1 MPGCDHV
8 FADGLGANGDK
19 GSRLAGKGNIVRVV
33 SSLPKRI
40 LTSQEQQSQEQT
52 SKSTDKLVGTL
63 LDGRFQIEEVLG
75 SGGMSVVYKATQLR
89 VNRHVAI
96 KTLRLQLDA
105 KPVYRERFQRE
116 ISLLCT
122 LNHPHIV
129 TVYDC
134 VIGEDDQPYV
144 VMDYLRG
151 ESLEAMIA
159 KHGVIPIDRFARIVV
174 QVCGALDHAHR
185 KGVVHRD
192 LKPGNIVLMDED
204 VDLVKVVDFG
214 LAKLNQDNRR
224 LTNSGELWASPPYM
238 SPEQCTGKSEDERS
252 DLYSLGCVMY
262 EMLCG
267 KDPFHYAQTVFELI
281 STHVGVPPKSFA
293 ETNPGVE
300 ISPKIE
306 AVVMKCLAKD
316 PVDRY
321 QNANE
326 LRDALIDACA
336 GTRNTGDLL
345 LLSNQGRSAEQ
356 VKIAQPSKVE
366 TDPLQ
371 SMSTSKYFNMAM
383 DPLQGMNPEEAF
395 AQSAPP
401 ANPAAPAAGAAAPA
415 SAAALA
421 GSNRPGGDVSKPAP
435 ANVAS
440 IRGFEAPP
448 ARSNFGSLVIAAT
461 IGAAVV
467 IGGAFAIPT
476 MLGHK
481 TAGSVTPNTVPST
494 APTESAVSTASPPQP
509 NPVNA
514 PPNPA
519 GSQSNPVGLQP
530 SATSAASHES
540 TSPVHAAAQ
549 TAPAPPTVHKKP
561 PVQKPHVAAPVHHAA
576 PPAAKPKHVKP
587 PAASSGGNPW
597 DLLQSKRTK

>member
-1 MPGCDHV
+1 
-8 FADGLGANGDK
+8 
-19 GSRLAGKGNIVRVV
+19 
-33 SSLPKRI
+33 
-40 LTSQEQQSQEQT
+40 LTYQEQQSGEQT

-96 KTLRLQLDA
+96 KTLRLQLDS

-159 KHGVIPIDRFARIVV
+159 RHGVIPIDRFARIAV

-252 DLYSLGCVMY
+252 DIYSFGCVMY

-281 STHVGVPPKSFA
+281 STHVGVPPKSMA
-293 ETNPGVE
+293 ETNPAVA
-300 ISPKIE
+300 IPPKIE
-306 AVVMKCLAKD
+306 AMVMKCLEKEPA
-316 PVDRY
+316 DRF
-321 QNANE
+321 QNAIE
-326 LRDALIDACA
+326 LRDALAEACA
-336 GTRNTGDLL
+336 GTPNTGDLL
-345 LLSNQGRSAEQ
+345 LYSNH
-356 VKIAQPSKVE
+356 VKAAQPTKAE
-366 TDPLQ
+366 TPPEP
-371 SMSTSKYFNMAM
+371 SMTTSKYFNMAM
-383 DPLQGMNPEEAF
+383 DPLQGMNPEEVF
-395 AQSAPP
+395 AQSAPA
-401 ANPAAPAAGAAAPA
+401 ANPAQPTGAITSGAGGLAGGVQQSAAAPTF
-415 SAAALA
+415 AANNRA
-421 GSNRPGGDVSKPAP
+421 GVADVPKPAV
-435 ANVAS
+435 NVQS

-448 ARSNFGSLVIAAT
+448 PRSSFGSLIIAAV

-476 MLGHK
+476 MIGHK
-481 TAGSVTPNTVPST
+481 PAGSVTPNAVPENTS
-494 APTESAVSTASPPQP
+494 APSSSSAPAVSTASPPQP
-509 NPVNA
+509 GSTGTQSDSTPAPGHQVTPPSNLHHSAPATEHVA
-514 PPNPA
+514 PPP
-519 GSQSNPVGLQP
+519 
-530 SATSAASHES
+530 
-540 TSPVHAAAQ
+540 
-549 TAPAPPTVHKKP
+549 VHKKP
-561 PVQKPHVAAPVHHAA
+561 PVVKPRVAAPLRHAT
-576 PPAAKPKHVKP
+576 PPPVKPKHAKP
-587 PAASSGGNPW
+587 PAVDSGGSPW
-597 DLLQSKRTK
+597 DVLQKRRTKEPGSAG

>member
-1 MPGCDHV
+1 
-8 FADGLGANGDK
+8 
-19 GSRLAGKGNIVRVV
+19 
-33 SSLPKRI
+33 
-40 LTSQEQQSQEQT
+40 LTFQEQQSQEQQSQT

-96 KTLRLQLDA
+96 KTLRLQLDS

-159 KHGVIPIDRFARIVV
+159 KLGVIPIDRFARIVV

-238 SPEQCTGKSEDERS
+238 SPEQCTGKPEDERS

-281 STHVGVPPKSFA
+281 STHVGVPPKPLA
-293 ETNPGVE
+293 ETNPAVD

-306 AVVMKCLAKD
+306 AVVMKCLEKEPA
-316 PVDRY
+316 DRY

-326 LRDALIDACA
+326 LRDALIEACA
-336 GTRNTGDLL
+336 GTRGTDDLL
-345 LLSNQGRSAEQ
+345 LLSSQGKSAEKGKP
-356 VKIAQPSKVE
+356 VEDSKVDTAE
-366 TDPLQ
+366 LP

-383 DPLQGMNPEEAF
+383 DPLQGMNPEQAF

-401 ANPAAPAAGAAAPA
+401 ASLAAPSAAAPTANLPRPTGAITPGA
-415 SAAALA
+415 S
-421 GSNRPGGDVSKPAP
+421 GGAVRTP
-435 ANVAS
+435 ANVAT
-440 IRGFEAPP
+440 IRGFEAAPP
-448 ARSNFGSLVIAAT
+448 RSNFGSLVIAAV
-461 IGAAVV
+461 IGGAVV

-481 TAGSVTPNTVPST
+481 TAGSVTPNTVPNNNSAT
-494 APTESAVSTASPPQP
+494 QPAVSTATPAPTQP
-509 NPVNA
+509 NPVGAQSAKLAGPHEAKPPVHVPTPTSTA
-514 PPNPA
+514 PPA
-519 GSQSNPVGLQP
+519 
-530 SATSAASHES
+530 
-540 TSPVHAAAQ
+540 
-549 TAPAPPTVHKKP
+549 VHKKP
-561 PVQKPHVAAPVHHAA
+561 PVVRPHVAAPVHHATPA
-576 PPAAKPKHVKP
+576 PPKPKHAKP
-587 PAASSGGNPW
+587 PAASSESSPW
-597 DLLQSKRTK
+597 DVLQSKRTK